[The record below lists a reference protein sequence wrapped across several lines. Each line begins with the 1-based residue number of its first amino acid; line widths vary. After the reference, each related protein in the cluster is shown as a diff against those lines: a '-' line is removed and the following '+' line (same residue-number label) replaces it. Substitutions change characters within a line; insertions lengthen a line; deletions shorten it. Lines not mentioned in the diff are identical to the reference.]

1 MYYDLKQNA
10 QKLTGNNYPA
20 KNFAAILPKDSIRL
34 FKETNPNFCHFVN
47 NYSDF
52 NFTRAEFEENV
63 FYGSVYIPGL
73 LNGEHNA
80 SNIYSSFDFLL
91 EKDRLYLLTDSN
103 IIKKQIDEMAGLRSK
118 ALTDAA
124 LFLYYLLEYLVDGD
138 LEKISVIQEQLSNLE
153 DQIYKNIQGDF
164 SRRLT
169 EFRGRTLHILHY
181 YLQFIALIAIISDN
195 PISFFNKKQIQM
207 FTSLSNRLSLLKNES
222 EQLWDYTLQ
231 VREIYQEQLDVR
243 QNQIMK
249 LLTVITS
256 IFFPLSLVTGWY
268 GMNFEYMPELKYKM
282 SYPILII
289 ISSIVVLLLCKWFKN
304 KHFL

>member
-63 FYGSVYIPGL
+63 FYGSIYIPGL

-103 IIKKQIDEMAGLRSK
+103 IIKKQIEEMAGLRSK

-124 LFLYYLLEYLVDGD
+124 LFLYYLMEYLVDGD

-289 ISSIVVLLLCKWFKN
+289 ISIIVVLLLCKWFKN

>member
-10 QKLTGNNYPA
+10 QKSAGNNYPA

-34 FKETNPNFCHFVN
+34 FKEANPNFCHFVN

-63 FYGSVYIPGL
+63 FYGSIYIPGL

-80 SNIYSSFDFLL
+80 SNMYSSFDFLL